1 MQQEPARIVLVTDGT
16 SGIGAEV
23 AQHLADTDTH
33 VVRAGSTVEA
43 AAMIDSIHSRFGRL
57 DSLILTAGSD
67 VSQGLD
73 RDADRRLALRAL
85 PVMPEGGRIVFATTH
100 QAHFFPTKAVPKGY
114 AAVAASMRANETA
127 LYTMRPEF
135 HRAGV
140 HFTVV
145 SGDLHDTNFPAA
157 VVNAVNTDNPTG
169 MVYVG
174 SANFLMTA

>member
-1 MQQEPARIVLVTDGT
+1 MQQQPARIILVTDGT
-16 SGIGAEV
+16 TGIGAEV
-23 AQHLADTDTH
+23 AQHLADADTH
-33 VVRAGSTVEA
+33 VVRAGTTVEA
-43 AAMIDSIHSRFGRL
+43 AAMIDSIGTRFGRL
-57 DSLILTAGSD
+57 DSLILTTAGD
-67 VSQGLD
+67 VSKGLD

-85 PVMPEGGRIVFATTH
+85 PLMPEGGRIVFATSH

-135 HRAGV
+135 HRAGI

-157 VVNAVNTDNPTG
+157 VVNAANTPNPTG

-174 SANFLMTA
+174 RANFLMTA